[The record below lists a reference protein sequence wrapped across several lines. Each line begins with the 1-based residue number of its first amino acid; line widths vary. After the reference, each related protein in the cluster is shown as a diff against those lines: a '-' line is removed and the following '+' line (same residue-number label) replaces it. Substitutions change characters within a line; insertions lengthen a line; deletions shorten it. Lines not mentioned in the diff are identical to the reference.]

1 MVCPDCE
8 RDVQLVA
15 LLYPYMHIGVYRCT
29 VCHMREV
36 GKLIEESE
44 STSVIGYHIM
54 PMCTPEE
61 LEGKLEEM
69 NNELDNELGE
79 EDEQD

>member
-1 MVCPDCE
+1 
-8 RDVQLVA
+8 
-15 LLYPYMHIGVYRCT
+15 
-29 VCHMREV
+29 MREV
-36 GKLIEESE
+36 GKLIEETE
-44 STSVIGYHIM
+44 STSVIGYYIM

-79 EDEQD
+79 KDEQD